1 MTPDTD
7 LLEDADDEASA
18 IIERVATGSGV
29 SAEEVAW
36 AREWVRLGEAEKA
49 RRLAKEAAA

>member
-18 IIERVATGSGV
+18 IIERVATGTGA
-29 SAEEVAW
+29 SAEEIAW
-36 AREWVRLGEAEKA
+36 AREWVRLGPDEKV
-49 RRLAKEAAA
+49 RRLTREVAA